1 MIESRETIFVDPAGN
16 TIVTSPNGEEWYF
29 ITTDKVEPSDFVFMQ
44 ELDPGHR
51 PYILND
57 QNLSAWREWAQTNYE
72 MLDQLRSRDER
83 Y

>member
-29 ITTDKVEPSDFVFMQ
+29 ITTNKVEPSDFVFMQ